1 MNEALFKKY
10 SEMFPALKGQLEA
23 FDAPYKQKYYFHLM

>member
-10 SEMFPALKGQLEA
+10 SEMFPALKVQLEA
-23 FDAPYKQKYYFHLM
+23 FEIPYKAKYHFALM